1 MEFRKFIFGE
11 TLEQAIEAIPEEYQL
26 KFFRFIK
33 DYGLHGIEPELAGF
47 ELATWVQMKAM
58 IDRTMPK
65 RNNASPVSKTGAP
78 FGNTNAKKTTKNN
91 SNNQNNQNNQNNVD
105 ELFSKNNYENN
116 SPELLND
123 NVNDNVNDNDNDNV
137 NDNVNDNEFSE
148 SNISTADSQSF
159 PTADAVDIKEV
170 VQTSRSPPKPK
181 RANKLELTEDQKSL
195 FHAAKAC
202 FETSEKAKALMY
214 QDDETAAREM
224 KNLKI
229 LAVRCT
235 KMAPGVSADFLQDV
249 LEHFRVMTNGKYKGK
264 FAFTPRAL
272 TTQWI
277 WELVIDSLPENNVT
291 PELRECIRGL
301 FK

>member
-1 MEFRKFIFGE
+1 MGDFSTFVISE
-11 TLEQAIEAIPEEYQL
+11 TSVEQINALPEEMQL
-26 KFFRFIK
+26 KYYK
-33 DYGLHGIEPELAGF
+33 AVTNYGLHGIEPEFTGM
-47 ELATWVQMKAM
+47 ELAVWISMRDLIFHTKRKDAKWREKQQKNGKKGGRPKTQYNPENPSEPKETQYNPEKTNETQCEVENVWVN
-58 IDRTMPK
+58 D
-65 RNNASPVSKTGAP
+65 KTH
-78 FGNTNAKKTTKNN
+78 
-91 SNNQNNQNNQNNVD
+91 
-105 ELFSKNNYENN
+105 
-116 SPELLND
+116 
-123 NVNDNVNDNDNDNV
+123 NVND

-159 PTADAVDIKEV
+159 PTADAVELKAII
-170 VQTSRSPPKPK
+170 QTSRSPPKPK

-214 QDDETAAREM
+214 QDDETTAREM